1 MNIKPINL
9 HKMKQQHQKVFEN
22 NVNSMMSIKVKDV
35 YGLLHRTN
43 FCFHQTSNINYH
55 RLSLLQHK
63 LTTVCIKSVLA
74 L

>member
-9 HKMKQQHQKVFEN
+9 HKMKLQHQKVYEN
-22 NVNSMMSIKVKDV
+22 NAKSMMSIKVKDV

-43 FCFHQTSNINYH
+43 FFPSNINYH

>member
-9 HKMKQQHQKVFEN
+9 HKMKQQHQKVYEN

-43 FCFHQTSNINYH
+43 FCFHQT
-55 RLSLLQHK
+55 
-63 LTTVCIKSVLA
+63 
-74 L
+74 